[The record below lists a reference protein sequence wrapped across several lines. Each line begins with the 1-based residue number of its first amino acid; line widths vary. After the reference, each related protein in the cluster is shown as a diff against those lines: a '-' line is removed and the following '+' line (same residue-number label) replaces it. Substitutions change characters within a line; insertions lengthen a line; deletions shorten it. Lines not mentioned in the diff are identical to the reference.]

1 MSVDKNLHRIIQRL
15 QGKLPEEETAD
26 LNQWLSEPDN
36 ASVENE
42 LNKVWSMTGSYKA
55 GFEPD
60 LEKGFSRFKSSIAQT
75 PEETPI
81 RPIKRQ
87 SFNWRMAASIALL
100 IGVGLAV
107 YYSFQPGQPEMMAI
121 STNPGEKKEIGLPDG
136 SRVILNEDSKLI
148 FPAQFGDQREVR
160 LVGEAYFSVAED
172 PQHPFVIDCP
182 NGHVEVLGTAFNL
195 RAYPEEE
202 FAEVEVESG
211 KVMFSRPNGDDSV
224 VLESKQMA
232 ILEPLNEGQEVVAI
246 EAVDIPALNAQSWRT
261 NRLDFRRLKME
272 TIVQII
278 ERYYGAKVELVNTE
292 IGSCTFNSRYEREK
306 LETVLSEI
314 EQGFNAKLK
323 KINKEHYQI
332 IGGNCRTSNDQ

>member
-15 QGKLPEEETAD
+15 QGKLREEETPELD
-26 LNQWLSEPDN
+26 QWLSEPDN
-36 ASVENE
+36 ASVGEE
-42 LNKVWSMTGSYKA
+42 LNKVWSMTGSYKT

-60 LEKGFSRFKSSIAQT
+60 LEKGLSRFKTSIAQT
-75 PEETPI
+75 NQETPI
-81 RPIKRQ
+81 RLIERP

-107 YYSFQPGQPEMMAI
+107 YYSFQPGQPDLMAI

-136 SRVILNEDSKLI
+136 SRVILNEDSKLV
-148 FPAQFGDQREVR
+148 FPEQFGDKREVR

-172 PQHPFVIDCP
+172 AEHPFVIDCP

-211 KVMFSRPNGDDSV
+211 KVMFSRPNGEDSV

-232 ILEPLNEGQEVVAI
+232 ILEPLKEGEEVAAI
-246 EAVDIPALNAQSWRT
+246 EAVDIPALNAQAWRT

-272 TIVQII
+272 TVVLLI

-314 EQGFNAKLK
+314 ELSFKANLK
-323 KINKEHYQI
+323 KINQEHYQI
-332 IGGNCRTSNDQ
+332 IGGNCRRND